1 MALPSTRARRVVLHL
16 LVALV
21 ACGQLWA
28 VLELAGV
35 RLPAPYSVLFAE
47 AVFIVLAVIAAFRR
61 PGESRELARWTL
73 VGPAMWVIWGTCYF
87 GAAHLTDPPNA
98 RTFDDAILHELPL
111 LPSFTAVYL
120 GVHVFSMIPY
130 CALPEPRILRRYL
143 LGNMLIILL
152 SAIAWVTLPVRL
164 DRPPF
169 EATNDFGSWLLTG
182 VYRFDPTTNCFPSA
196 HCAIAVYSAI
206 GLRFTSR
213 RLFAW
218 GIFSAVAI
226 CVSTVMTKQHYVAD
240 VAGGAVLAALAAY
253 AMRRRPVRMPDSVRT
268 LEPPPSS
275 TRELARHDRDS
286 ERAERAERAED
297 GRP

>member
-1 MALPSTRARRVVLHL
+1 MALPSTKTRRVVLHA

-21 ACGQLWA
+21 ACGQLWCA
-28 VLELAGV
+28 LELAGV
-35 RLPAPYSVLFAE
+35 TLPEAHGVLVVESV
-47 AVFIVLAVIAAFRR
+47 VIVLAALAALRR
-61 PGESRELARWTL
+61 PGESSELARWSF
-73 VGPAMWVIWGTCYF
+73 VGVAVWVIWGTCYF
-87 GAAHLTDPPNA
+87 GAARITDPPNA
-98 RTFDDAILHELPL
+98 RTFDDALLAKLPL

-130 CALPEPRILRRYL
+130 CALPEPRLLRRYL
-143 LGNMLIILL
+143 LGNMLIVLL

-169 EATNDFGSWLLTG
+169 EAGPGFGTWLLRG
-182 VYRFDPTTNCFPSA
+182 VYRWDPTTNCFPSA
-196 HCAIAVYSAI
+196 HCAVAVYSAI
-206 GLRFTSR
+206 ALRFTSR

-240 VAGGAVLAALAAY
+240 VAGGAVIAALAAY
-253 AMRRRPVRMPDSVRT
+253 AMRRRRVRMPDSVRT

-275 TRELARHDRDS
+275 ARELSRH
-286 ERAERAERAED
+286 ERSTEGAEQAD
-297 GRP
+297 D

>member
-1 MALPSTRARRVVLHL
+1 MALPGTKIRRVVLHL
-16 LVALV
+16 LIALV
-21 ACGQLWA
+21 ACGQLWS
-28 VLELAGV
+28 VLELAGI

-47 AVFIVLAVIAAFRR
+47 CVFIVLALIAALRK
-61 PGESRELARWTL
+61 PAEDKELGPWTF
-73 VGPAMWVIWGTCYF
+73 VGPAMWVVWGTCYF
-87 GAAHLTDPPNA
+87 GAAKITDPPNA
-98 RTFDDAILHELPL
+98 RTFDDVLLHKLPL
-111 LPSFTAVYL
+111 LPSFTAIYL

-143 LGNMLIILL
+143 LGNMLIVLL

-196 HCAIAVYSAI
+196 HCAIAVYSATA
-206 GLRFTSR
+206 LRFTNR

-218 GIFSAVAI
+218 GIFSAAAI

-253 AMRRRPVRMPDSVRT
+253 AMRRRPARMPDSVRT
-268 LEPPPSS
+268 LEPPDE
-275 TRELARHDRDS
+275 RDR
-286 ERAERAERAED
+286 
-297 GRP
+297 

>member
-1 MALPSTRARRVVLHL
+1 VVLHL

-21 ACGQLWA
+21 ACGQLWSA
-28 VLELAGV
+28 LELAGV
-35 RLPAPYSVLFAE
+35 KLPAPYSVLFAE
-47 AVFIVLAVIAAFRR
+47 GVLVLLAVAAAFRR
-61 PGESRELARWTL
+61 PRESLDLARWSF

-87 GAAHLTDPPNA
+87 GAARITDPPNA
-98 RTFDDAILHELPL
+98 RTFDDALLHKLPL

-130 CALPEPRILRRYL
+130 CVLPEPRLLRRYL
-143 LGNMLIILL
+143 LGNMLIVLL

-169 EATNDFGSWLLTG
+169 EAGNDFGSWLLTG

-206 GLRFTSR
+206 ALRITSR

-240 VAGGAVLAALAAY
+240 VAGGAVLAALVAY

-268 LEPPPSS
+268 LRPPPSS
-275 TRELARHDRDS
+275 ARELARQDPDS
-286 ERAERAERAED
+286 ERSQRADDR
-297 GRP
+297 RT

>member
-1 MALPSTRARRVVLHL
+1 MALPGTKIRRVVLHL
-16 LVALV
+16 LIALV
-21 ACGQLWA
+21 ACGQLWSL
-28 VLELAGV
+28 LELAGI

-47 AVFIVLAVIAAFRR
+47 CVLIVLALIAAFRR
-61 PGESRELARWTL
+61 PPEDKELAPWAF
-73 VGPAMWVIWGTCYF
+73 VGPAMWVVWGTCYF
-87 GAAHLTDPPNA
+87 GAAKITDPPNA
-98 RTFDDAILHELPL
+98 RTFDDILLHKLPL
-111 LPSFTAVYL
+111 LPSFTAIYL

-143 LGNMLIILL
+143 LGNMLIVLL

-169 EATNDFGSWLLTG
+169 EPSNDFGSWLLTG

-206 GLRFTSR
+206 ALRFTNR

-218 GIFSAVAI
+218 GIFSATAI

-268 LEPPPSS
+268 LEPPPS
-275 TRELARHDRDS
+275 TTGELARPDPES
-286 ERAERAERAED
+286 ERTKSADDHRT
-297 GRP
+297 

>member
-1 MALPSTRARRVVLHL
+1 MAVPSTRTRRVVLHL

-21 ACGQLWA
+21 ACGQLWSA
-28 VLELAGV
+28 LELAGV
-35 RLPAPYSVLFAE
+35 KLPAPYSVLTVE
-47 AVFIVLAVIAAFRR
+47 GILVLLAVGAAWRR
-61 PGESRELARWTL
+61 PGEPAELARWSF

-87 GAAHLTDPPNA
+87 GAARITDPPNA
-98 RTFDDAILHELPL
+98 RTFDDALLQKLPL
-111 LPSFTAVYL
+111 LPSFTAIYL

-130 CALPEPRILRRYL
+130 CVLPEARLLRRYL
-143 LGNMLIILL
+143 LGNMLIVLL

-169 EATNDFGSWLLTG
+169 EPGNDFGSWLLTG

-196 HCAIAVYSAI
+196 HCAVAVYSAI
-206 GLRFTSR
+206 ALRIASR

-253 AMRRRPVRMPDSVRT
+253 AMRRRPVRMPDSIRT

-275 TRELARHDRDS
+275 ARELARHDPDS
-286 ERAERAERAED
+286 ERGQRADDR
-297 GRP
+297 RT

>member
-1 MALPSTRARRVVLHL
+1 MDTLQTRMAVPGTRVRRVVLHL

-28 VLELAGV
+28 ALELAGV
-35 RLPAPYSVLFAE
+35 KLPAPYAVLFVEGA
-47 AVFIVLAVIAAFRR
+47 FIALAVVAAFRR
-61 PGESRELARWTL
+61 PAEASELAPWAF
-73 VGPAMWVIWGTCYF
+73 VGIAVWIVWGACYF
-87 GAAHLTDPPNA
+87 GAARITDPPNA
-98 RTFDDAILHELPL
+98 RTFDDAILQKLPV
-111 LPSFTAVYL
+111 LPAFTAVYL

-130 CALPEPRILRRYL
+130 CALPEARILSRYL
-143 LGNMLIILL
+143 LGNMLIVLL

-169 EATNDFGSWLLTG
+169 AATGTFGSWLLEG
-182 VYRFDPTTNCFPSA
+182 VYRWDPTTNCFPSA

-206 GLRFTSR
+206 ALRFTSR

-218 GIFSAVAI
+218 GIFSAAAI

-253 AMRRRPVRMPDSVRT
+253 AMRRRPARMPDSVRT
-268 LEPPPSS
+268 LEPPP
-275 TRELARHDRDS
+275 
-286 ERAERAERAED
+286 
-297 GRP
+297 

>member
-1 MALPSTRARRVVLHL
+1 MAVPSTKARRVVLHL

-35 RLPAPYSVLFAE
+35 RLPAPYSVLAVE
-47 AVFIVLAVIAAFRR
+47 GVFIVLGIAAAFRK
-61 PGESRELARWTL
+61 PGESPELARWTF
-73 VGPAMWVIWGTCYF
+73 VGPAMWIIWGACYF
-87 GAAHLTDPPNA
+87 GAAKITDPPNA
-98 RTFDDAILHELPL
+98 RTFDDVILHKLPL
-111 LPSFTAVYL
+111 LPSFTAIYL

-130 CALPEPRILRRYL
+130 CVLPEPRILRRYL
-143 LGNMLIILL
+143 LGNMLIVLL

-169 EATNDFGSWLLTG
+169 EPGNDFGSWLLTG
-182 VYRFDPTTNCFPSA
+182 VYQFDPTTNCFPSA

-206 GLRFTSR
+206 ALRFTSR
-213 RLFAW
+213 RMFAW
-218 GIFSAVAI
+218 GIFSAAAI

-253 AMRRRPVRMPDSVRT
+253 AIRRRPARMPDSVRT
-268 LEPPPSS
+268 LEPPPS
-275 TRELARHDRDS
+275 TTGELPSSDPDS
-286 ERAERAERAED
+286 ERAQRADDRRA
-297 GRP
+297 